1 MHAPRPVTKEA
12 PMNRTLAKFHAWV
25 LRCGICAL
33 AIASA
38 APSPAASLRGG
49 PSAPR
54 QEAARD
60 AAEDE
65 PVPTWAPATL
75 IGDVLVKSDGQGRL
89 AVIVDGTSRGAAT
102 RMFLLT
108 PAVPLADPIEV
119 RLGLASVVFRGD
131 SLFVSAPSHRF
142 TVDIALASGSDG
154 RREIQPDGIV
164 LHDGLAL
171 QSLRFSGA
179 PTPLEDVRV
188 DERPSVFGEDG
199 GAVLAGACQAGGP
212 GASTCTKKCSL
223 GLAGASFIDECSVT
237 CVTGHYACC
246 NCIVPREGATC
257 NCVKEEFVGP
267 IQPGVRMDGP

>member
-1 MHAPRPVTKEA
+1 MT
-12 PMNRTLAKFHAWV
+12 RTLTKLHAWI

-38 APSPAASLRGG
+38 APSPAAPSRGD

-54 QEAARD
+54 QEAVGAVE
-60 AAEDE
+60 EDE

-75 IGDVLVKSDGQGRL
+75 IGDVLVKSDRQGRL
-89 AVIVDGTSRGAAT
+89 AVIVDEALRGRTSRGAAT

-108 PAVPLADPIEV
+108 TAVPVADPIEV

-131 SLFVSAPSHRF
+131 SLFVSAPSRRF
-142 TVDIALASGSDG
+142 TADLALVSRSDG

-171 QSLRFSGA
+171 QSLRFSGHPA
-179 PTPLEDVRV
+179 PLEDVRV
-188 DERPSVFGEDG
+188 DDRPSVFGDDG
-199 GAVLAGACQAGGP
+199 DAVLADRGACQAGGP

-223 GLAGASFIDECSVT
+223 SLAGASFIDECSVT
-237 CVTGHYACC
+237 CTIGHYACC

-257 NCVKEEFVGP
+257 NCERDDFVGP
-267 IQPGVRMDGP
+267 RQPAVKLDGR